1 MYLILLFSENLPKLE
16 HQNAQLEQLIA
27 ENKGETKL
35 DLSRKK
41 LTAEDMKI
49 VAYYALQE
57 NEVSDVVFYVTTAER
72 KMKFL

>member
-1 MYLILLFSENLPKLE
+1 M
-16 HQNAQLEQLIA
+16 
-27 ENKGETKL
+27 L

-57 NEVSDVVFYVTTAER
+57 NEVSVSVFYVIIR
-72 KMKFL
+72 KSNRSFVQMILPYQAYKVE